1 MNLFKKFWNACKTVF
16 YVILTFWKY
25 TWLPERWNFY
35 PYICTLYPFICEWIE
50 VGKSLKITIGPKILQ
65 KKVSSKIKII
75 LTYILKVGTYLS
87 ASLEINLQF
96 RNKDHVVEKVTKVYI
111 QRIYVWKVQKLFH
124 FSTWILLM
132 KSPKNFE
139 KIAILK
145 IWWLLSSWGVK
156 SQFAEIPFS
165 GMIIFIFTH
174 NAPLMLLFS
183 PNKLYVVSSWYFD
196 YFWEQWHLQKT
207 TFAYMNQY
215 FNDKLGLFLTKVSF
229 VTSRKTAI
237 ISSKRLFF
245 KILWGFHELHS

>member
-1 MNLFKKFWNACKTVF
+1 M
-16 YVILTFWKY
+16 
-25 TWLPERWNFY
+25 
-35 PYICTLYPFICEWIE
+35 
-50 VGKSLKITIGPKILQ
+50 
-65 KKVSSKIKII
+65 
-75 LTYILKVGTYLS
+75 S

-96 RNKDHVVEKVTKVYI
+96 WNKDHVVEKVTKVYI

-237 ISSKRLFF
+237 KYIFKKAIFQNSLGIS
-245 KILWGFHELHS
+245 WAT